1 MDYVPLLIA
10 LLALGVVWMAALAL
24 GIVLFYSNLKKYN
37 TEGEKPFQ
45 GNYFRKL
52 IIICIVLP
60 AVITA
65 AVVLFFV
72 FSPPVR

>member
-1 MDYVPLLIA
+1 MNYVPLLIA

-65 AVVLFFV
+65 VVILFFV
-72 FSPPVR
+72 LYPVAR